1 VHLVKVIAI
10 VPVFNEEKTLHD
22 VLARVRKQVDF
33 LICVNDGSADSS
45 LRILLKFSRE
55 FKKTFIVDLP
65 LNVGMAGALKQGF
78 LFALYLERRKMI
90 TANDVVVTID
100 ADGQHKPEYI
110 RKLVKYLERKR
121 VDVVLTRRNFA
132 VYPLYKVL
140 GNKFLTWTNSALA
153 GFKYRDVESG
163 LRLLRVSVLGKILAY
178 YTGVKYSCAQEIA
191 LICAREG
198 LRIDND
204 YSVDIAYYRAGTTI
218 WDGFIVLALS
228 FYTYIRLV
236 FKIKEG
242 RNDDLTLMKTSF
254 ERSKKD
260 RRD

>member
-1 VHLVKVIAI
+1 LAKIIAI
-10 VPVFNEEKTLHD
+10 VPVFNEGKTLRD

-33 LICVNDGSADSS
+33 LICVNDGSTDSS
-45 LRILLKFSRE
+45 LRILMRFSKE

-65 LNVGMAGALKQGF
+65 SNVGMAGALKQGL
-78 LFALYLERRKMI
+78 LFALYLERRKII

-110 RKLVKYLERKR
+110 RKLAKYLERKR
-121 VDVVLTRRNFA
+121 VDVVLTRRNFS

-140 GNKFLTWTNSALA
+140 GNRFLTWTNSILA
-153 GFKYRDVESG
+153 GFKYKDVESG
-163 LRLLRVSVLGKILAY
+163 LRLLRVGILGKILAY

-191 LICAREG
+191 LISAREG

-204 YSVDIAYYRAGTTI
+204 YSVDIAYYRAGTTV

-242 RNDDLTLMKTSF
+242 RNDDLTLMETSF
-254 ERSKKD
+254 ERSKKHG
-260 RRD
+260 RN